1 MEKIQDILKEDIK
14 NLVEITKEEKDNQS
28 NNDQLPEVYKSYP
41 ITLLTQYLN
50 QIKEDFYDVD
60 KITNLMDDIRYYE
73 ITNPVIERLH
83 VNLETS
89 LHNKSLHN
97 IKEKSQVFKDMMKDY
112 YIVRD
117 VECDLIDRFLELLQQ
132 HIDASKKTASLNY
145 LAILGIIRENI
156 EFKYTSNV
164 ETYNIVLPIS
174 EQELYD
180 KRNLYIEN
188 MIIRC
193 MYEFSNFSNE
203 DLLKDN
209 IYAKANALAIY
220 LQTALSLVQNKKYID
235 EYQLISNDIPMGT
248 TARGIINTA
257 FIQQKAIEKKLTRD
271 DKDGN

>member
-1 MEKIQDILKEDIK
+1 MEKLQDILKEDIK

-73 ITNPVIERLH
+73 ITNPVIERMH

-89 LHNKSLHN
+89 LHNKSLHS
-97 IKEKSQVFKDMMKDY
+97 IGEKSQVFKDMMKDY
-112 YIVRD
+112 YIIHD

-132 HIDASKKTASLNY
+132 HIDASKKTASVNY

-156 EFKYTSNV
+156 EFKYTTNV
-164 ETYNIVLPIS
+164 ETYTIALPIS

-180 KRNLYIEN
+180 KRNLYLEN

-193 MYEFSNFSNE
+193 MYEFSNFSND

>member
-1 MEKIQDILKEDIK
+1 MEKLQDILKEDIK

-73 ITNPVIERLH
+73 ITNPVIERMH
-83 VNLETS
+83 QNLETS
-89 LHNKSLHN
+89 LHNKSLHS
-97 IKEKSQVFKDMMKDY
+97 IGEKSQVFKDMMKDY
-112 YIVRD
+112 YIIHD

-132 HIDASKKTASLNY
+132 HIDASKKTASVNY

-164 ETYNIVLPIS
+164 ETYTIALPIS

-193 MYEFSNFSNE
+193 MYEFSNFSND

>member
-73 ITNPVIERLH
+73 ITNPVIERMH
-83 VNLETS
+83 QNLETS
-89 LHNKSLHN
+89 LHNKSLHS
-97 IKEKSQVFKDMMKDY
+97 IGEKSQVFKDMMKDY
-112 YIVRD
+112 YIVHD

-132 HIDASKKTASLNY
+132 HIDASKKTASVNY

-164 ETYNIVLPIS
+164 ETYTIALPIS

-180 KRNLYIEN
+180 KRNLYLEN

-193 MYEFSNFSNE
+193 MYEFSNFSND

-235 EYQLISNDIPMGT
+235 EYQLISNDIPMDT
-248 TARGIINTA
+248 TAKGIINTA